1 MAAAPVTPVEAQRVA
16 EVGAAD
22 ASRQRRGRI
31 GDCEMQMIGHQA
43 VAEDAELLAAAELAE
58 GGEVEAA
65 VVVEQEDVLAVVA
78 ALGDGMR
85 AAGEDDAWLARHA
98 GIVAASRAQVKR
110 NARLSLVLPS
120 ARRPDQLS
128 SSRPFS
134 SAWVCAERSSLPIM
148 DVTGLS
154 LLSRSL
160 AVLPYVLT
168 FTPRLSRKLESNA
181 RSTCERS
188 TVSCLSA
195 RNCREIKLSILRAS
209 MMSA

>member
-31 GDCEMQMIGHQA
+31 GDCDQMQMIGHQA

-78 ALGDGMR
+78 ALGDVMR

-98 GIVAASRAQVKR
+98 GIVAASRAQVKK
-110 NARLSLVLPS
+110 NPRLSLVLPLVL
-120 ARRPDQLS
+120 PLS
-128 SSRPFS
+128 S
-134 SAWVCAERSSLPIM
+134 I
-148 DVTGLS
+148 
-154 LLSRSL
+154 
-160 AVLPYVLT
+160 
-168 FTPRLSRKLESNA
+168 RKLTSTA
-181 RSTCERS
+181 RFRI
-188 TVSCLSA
+188 
-195 RNCREIKLSILRAS
+195 RR
-209 MMSA
+209 